1 MVYKILFSVGLAS
14 SMFVGKALA
23 YPIPGI
29 FHQVAEHHQVPSSL
43 LYAIALN
50 ETGQKFTN
58 KQIKQPYPYAINVSG
73 KSYFYPSQTKA
84 CEALR
89 EFMSRYQ
96 LKNIDVGIAQV
107 NLGWNGVRYFR
118 SACDGFNVTSNLV
131 AAAQIL
137 RDCYLERGN
146 WLVASGCYHH
156 PKGGYV
162 AARYINNVKKHLSLI
177 SRSAV
182 GNTSTKIMTAKTEN
196 WTAPPPIA
204 TWKPESESESESS
217 NFQWILPSTTI
228 VNTATSVTTA
238 FIWVE
243 PESH

>member
-14 SMFVGKALA
+14 SIFVGKALA

-50 ETGQKFTN
+50 ETGQTFTQ
-58 KQIKQPYPYAINVSG
+58 KQVKQPYPYAINVSG
-73 KSYFYPSQTKA
+73 KSYFYPSHAKA

-89 EFMSRYQ
+89 QFISRYP
-96 LKNIDVGIAQV
+96 LKNIDVGIAQI

-118 SACDGFNVTSNLV
+118 TACQGFDVPTNLN

-146 WLVASGCYHH
+146 WLTASGCYHH

-162 AARYINNVKKHLSLI
+162 AARYINKVKKHLSLI
-177 SRSAV
+177 SHPVMS
-182 GNTSTKIMTAKTEN
+182 NTNVNTMTVKAEN
-196 WTAPPPIA
+196 WTAPPSIA
-204 TWKPESESESESS
+204 TWDTPKSTH
-217 NFQWILPSTTI
+217 FQWILPSTANT
-228 VNTATSVTTA
+228 VNVATTTATASL
-238 FIWVE
+238 IWVN
-243 PESH
+243 PESF

>member
-1 MVYKILFSVGLAS
+1 MVYKTFLHILV
-14 SMFVGKALA
+14 ALLMYCNITVVIA
-23 YPIPGI
+23 QPIPGI
-29 FHQVAEHHQVPSSL
+29 FRQISEHHQVPSSL

-73 KSYFYPSQTKA
+73 KSYFYPSHTKA

-182 GNTSTKIMTAKTEN
+182 GNTSTNIMTVKAEN

-204 TWKPESESESESS
+204 TWKPESKSS